1 MPQWQEEQEQQQME
15 WDEAERLAAKQ
26 RSLELTAR
34 VAALR
39 ARQRANKSRV
49 QRLMRAVLA
58 AAESGERDFR
68 AERELAES
76 GAGREAVEEL
86 VQVALENSSLEEEW
100 AR

>member
-1 MPQWQEEQEQQQME
+1 MPQWQEEQMEQQLE
-15 WDEAERLAAKQ
+15 WNEEERLAAKQ
-26 RSLELTAR
+26 RSLELSAR

-39 ARQRANKSRV
+39 ARRLASRSRV
-49 QRLMRAVLA
+49 QRLMAAVLA
-58 AAESGERDFR
+58 AADAGERDYR

-86 VQVALENSSLEEEW
+86 VKVALENSKLEEEW

>member
-1 MPQWQEEQEQQQME
+1 MPQWQEEQQQQQLE
-15 WDEAERLAAKQ
+15 WNEEQRLAAKQ
-26 RSLELTAR
+26 RSIELTAR

-39 ARQRANKSRV
+39 ARRNRSKV
-49 QRLMRAVLA
+49 QRLMAAVLA
-58 AAESGERDFR
+58 AAEAGERDYR

>member
-1 MPQWQEEQEQQQME
+1 MPAWQEEQQQQQME
-15 WDEAERLAAKQ
+15 WNEAERTAAKQ
-26 RSLELTAR
+26 RSIELTAR

-39 ARQRANKSRV
+39 ARRNRSKV
-49 QRLMRAVLA
+49 QRLMAAVLA
-58 AAESGERDFR
+58 AAESGERDYK

-86 VQVALENSSLEEEW
+86 VQVALENSKLEEEW

>member
-1 MPQWQEEQEQQQME
+1 MPQWQEEQQQQQLE
-15 WDEAERLAAKQ
+15 WNEEERLAAKQ

-39 ARQRANKSRV
+39 ARRLANRSRV

-58 AAESGERDFR
+58 AAESGERDYR
-68 AERELAES
+68 TEWELAES

-86 VQVALENSSLEEEW
+86 VEVAMENAKLEEDW
-100 AR
+100 VR

>member
-1 MPQWQEEQEQQQME
+1 MPTWQEEQMEQQLNWNE
-15 WDEAERLAAKQ
+15 EERMIAKQ
-26 RSLELTAR
+26 RSIELTAR

-39 ARQRANKSRV
+39 ARRNRSRV
-49 QRLMRAVLA
+49 QRLMAAVLA
-58 AAESGERDFR
+58 AAESGERDYR

-86 VQVALENSSLEEEW
+86 VQVALENSKLEEEW

>member
-1 MPQWQEEQEQQQME
+1 MPTWQEEQMEQQLNWNE
-15 WDEAERLAAKQ
+15 EERMIAKQ

-39 ARQRANKSRV
+39 ARRLANRSRV
-49 QRLMRAVLA
+49 QRLMQAVLA
-58 AAESGERDFR
+58 AAESGERDPR

-76 GAGREAVEEL
+76 GAGWEAVQEL
-86 VQVALENSSLEEEW
+86 VEVALENSSLEEEW

>member
-1 MPQWQEEQEQQQME
+1 MPTWQEEQMEQQLNWNE
-15 WDEAERLAAKQ
+15 EERMLAKP
-26 RSLELTAR
+26 RSIELTAR

-39 ARQRANKSRV
+39 ARRNRSRV
-49 QRLMRAVLA
+49 QRLMAAVLA
-58 AAESGERDFR
+58 AAESGERDYK

-86 VQVALENSSLEEEW
+86 VQVALENAKLEEEW